1 MVIVLKVGSVLINK
15 SSAFSYATTS
25 MGIFY
30 LGGIVPSNALV
41 TTNDGILG
49 GGAAL
54 TTSASSLNYSPF

>member
-1 MVIVLKVGSVLINK
+1 
-15 SSAFSYATTS
+15 